1 MHQHVLGGRLWYKEC
16 QDANQ
21 DLPHQL
27 PLNYDSPDHYVST
40 FEPLLFEEAREAVR
54 STWLESCDM
63 KKTFTVDITRCGT
76 QAHTCTKWNLSPR
89 HRLCNLP
96 SSWQGMDLY
105 LLSIDATL
113 LTPHGEDRL
122 IMSLSG
128 FAVPIIKRLDQMAP
142 SLTFC

>member
-1 MHQHVLGGRLWYKEC
+1 MLHCIETSGNLDPCQCRMHQHVLGGRLWYKEC

-76 QAHTCTKWNLSPR
+76 QAHTCTTWILCQHRCLSQ
-89 HRLCNLP
+89 
-96 SSWQGMDLY
+96 S
-105 LLSIDATL
+105 
-113 LTPHGEDRL
+113 
-122 IMSLSG
+122 
-128 FAVPIIKRLDQMAP
+128 V
-142 SLTFC
+142 